1 MIISGIGDLNTYSR
15 GHVFVVHPCGF
26 IRYWAPIY
34 RSEDPTQVSLCVIK
48 YCSLILKICGIAI
61 VSQMFLFYDNMCNLE
76 RLKLWS
82 ASDFNQ
88 ETKLGVTVFNKIKK
102 GVDALHIANHVRDK
116 CRNDYPIVI
125 KQYRDLFP
133 NGNTQAAEQTFF
145 WLGKFKKILNPMN
158 KRHHHFYL
166 HCLVKERNRYTEFC
180 HKNNLMPRLP
190 VARSDKIL
198 VAPLD

>member
-1 MIISGIGDLNTYSR
+1 
-15 GHVFVVHPCGF
+15 
-26 IRYWAPIY
+26 
-34 RSEDPTQVSLCVIK
+34 
-48 YCSLILKICGIAI
+48 
-61 VSQMFLFYDNMCNLE
+61 MFLFYDNMCNLE

-82 ASDFNQ
+82 ANDFNR

-102 GVDALHIANHVRDK
+102 RVDALHIANHVSDK
-116 CRNDYPIVI
+116 CRNNYPVVI

-145 WLGKFKKILNPMN
+145 WLGKFKKFLNPMN

-190 VARSDKIL
+190 VARSNKML

>member
-1 MIISGIGDLNTYSR
+1 MNTYSR

-145 WLGKFKKILNPMN
+145 WLGKFKKM
-158 KRHHHFYL
+158 KY
-166 HCLVKERNRYTEFC
+166 E
-180 HKNNLMPRLP
+180 
-190 VARSDKIL
+190 
-198 VAPLD
+198 